1 METELS
7 TKIRPGTYSIDP
19 ARSTCRLTATHVF
32 GLKPVEA
39 TVAVR
44 GGTVTVAADPVRSTA
59 SAELD
64 AASFRS
70 DDPRRDRDIRGKRFL
85 DTANHPVIAF
95 RSTGWVRGTTGWQL
109 TGVLSVRGRDSEVS
123 LDVDVAESATDGPR
137 FVARTT
143 IDRVAAGVATGRAI
157 IARAVR
163 IELDIRAHD

>member
-32 GLKPVEA
+32 GLKPVAA
-39 TVAVR
+39 TVALR
-44 GGTVTVAADPVRSTA
+44 GGTVTVAADPERSTA

-70 DDPRRDRDIRGKRFL
+70 DDPRRDKDIRGKRFL

-95 RSTGWVRGTTGWQL
+95 RSTGWVRGATGWQL
-109 TGVLSVRGRDSEVS
+109 TGVLSVRGRDSEVR
-123 LDVDVAESATDGPR
+123 LDVDRAESTSDGPR
-137 FVARTT
+137 FTARATV
-143 IDRVAAGVATGRAI
+143 DRVTAGVSAGRAI
-157 IARAVR
+157 IARPVR
-163 IELDIRAHD
+163 IELDIHASA

>member
-7 TKIRPGTYSIDP
+7 TEIRPGTYTIDP

-44 GGTVTVAADPVRSTA
+44 GGTVTVAADPKRSTA

-95 RSTGWVRGTTGWQL
+95 RSTGWARGATGWQL
-109 TGVLSVRGRDSEVS
+109 TGVLSVRGRDSEVR
-123 LDVDVAESATDGPR
+123 LDLDRAESTPDGVR
-137 FVARTT
+137 FVARATV
-143 IDRVAAGVATGRAI
+143 DRVAAGVPTGRAV
-157 IARAVR
+157 IARPVR
-163 IELDIRAHD
+163 LELDIRAAR